1 VPQRQASLTEAGRR
15 RLPQL
20 AAAGAGSPVWR
31 SALRTEEACVLA
43 LQALH
48 AFRRDIHYIV
58 RDGKVM
64 IVDENTGRVMPDRPG
79 SGASSSSSR

>member
-1 VPQRQASLTEAGRR
+1 
-15 RLPQL
+15 
-20 AAAGAGSPVWR
+20 
-31 SALRTEEACVLA
+31 VLA